1 MAYAAIDHGEI
12 VLQVN
17 WIENEIAGQ
26 VPGMNHDSK
35 TKLWRGPLSWGTYVV
50 LKSIFPDITVSQ
62 ELSDWLHSYISYEYS
77 HGMALR
83 DATEFSVDDLSTP
96 EYDRLYRHQQVASRF
111 LHVNGGLLVADEM
124 GVGKTPESL
133 VSLELLGQQALPA
146 LIVCPNS
153 VKGHW
158 SNEAAKWAPS
168 TTPYIVTG
176 SAKDRRTTIAEGSED
191 PSALF
196 IINFESVR
204 LHSRLAAYGNIRF
217 IRCHQ
222 CGGSPPPFDI
232 SPTKCESHPREL
244 NHLPIRTV
252 IVDEAHRMK
261 DPKAKQTRAIWAIQH
276 GKTVTRRWALTGTPI
291 ASNVGDLWSIMHGI
305 APEDYPTRTKFID
318 RYALIAYNHKA
329 ILDIVGVRPDTQPE
343 FDSILQPRMRRMLKS
358 RVARHLPP
366 KVYEVRETPMTTKQ
380 AKAYAMMAEEM
391 IAEVDNGDAI
401 VATTNLT
408 KAIRLIQFSSAYAQ
422 LEKPDPDDH
431 STWKVLLSE
440 PSPKL
445 DVMEE
450 VLEELGNK
458 QVAICAASRQLIE
471 MAAKRLDKA
480 DPPISY
486 RMLTGLVP
494 PVERQENIDAFQR
507 GDIRVMLF
515 TIAAG
520 GVGVNMSAA
529 DTIIFLQRSWSM
541 LENRQA
547 EDRVHRMG
555 SEIHES
561 VTIVDLVTP
570 ETIEISQLKR
580 LSIKAKQLEE
590 IVRDRDQLQRSGL
603 PTDELDRR
611 EIAILSSDLL
621 G

>member
-1 MAYAAIDHGEI
+1 MAYATIDGTSL
-12 VLQVN
+12 VVQVN
-17 WIENEIAGQ
+17 WIEDKLIAQ
-26 VPGMNHDSK
+26 VPGMNHNSK
-35 TKLWRGPLSWGTYVV
+35 TKLWSGPLSWGSYVV
-50 LKSIFPDITVSQ
+50 LRNLFSDFQVSQ
-62 ELSDWLHSYISYEYS
+62 ELVDWVTSYINTQYT
-77 HGMALR
+77 HGMSLR
-83 DATEFSVDDLSTP
+83 DATEFSVDDVSTR
-96 EYDRLYRHQQVASRF
+96 EYNLLYGHQKVASRF
-111 LHVNGGLLVADEM
+111 LHTNGGVLVADEM

-133 VSLELLGQQALPA
+133 VSLQLLGQQALPA

-158 SNEAAKWAPS
+158 AKEAKMWAPM
-168 TTPYIVTG
+168 TTPYVVSGGAQT
-176 SAKDRRTTIAEGSED
+176 RRKILAEGAED
-191 PSALF
+191 PTALF
-196 IINFESVR
+196 IINYESVR
-204 LHSRLAAYGNIRF
+204 LHSRLAPYGSIRMN
-217 IRCHQ
+217 RCQ
-222 CGGSPPPFDI
+222 SCGGSPPPFDI
-232 SPTKCESHPREL
+232 SPAKCEAHPREL
-244 NHLPIRTV
+244 NLLPLRTV

-261 DPKAKQTRAIWAIQH
+261 DPKAKQTRAVWSIQH
-276 GKTVTRRWALTGTPI
+276 GHTVTRRWALTGTPI
-291 ASNVGDLWSIMHGI
+291 ATNVGDLWSIMHGI

-329 ILDIVGVRPDTQPE
+329 ILDIVGVRPDTKPE
-343 FDSILQPRMRRMLKS
+343 FDAILLPRMRRMLKS
-358 RVARHLPP
+358 RVAKHLPP
-366 KVYEVRETPMTTKQ
+366 KVYEVRETPMTNKQ
-380 AKAYAMMAEEM
+380 AKAYEMMKEEM

-408 KAIRLIQFSSAYAQ
+408 KAIRLLQFSSAYAE
-422 LEKPDPDDH
+422 LEKGDPDDH
-431 STWKVLLSE
+431 TTWSVKLSE

-450 VLEELGNK
+450 VLDELGGK
-458 QVAICAASRQLIE
+458 QVAICAASRQLVE
-471 MAAKRLDKA
+471 MAAKRLENRDV
-480 DPPISY
+480 PISY

-494 PVERQENIDAFQR
+494 PIERQTNIDDFQR
-507 GDIRVMLF
+507 GAAQVMLF

-555 SEIHES
+555 SEVHES

-570 ETIEISQLKR
+570 DTIEISQLQR
-580 LSIKAKQLEE
+580 LSVKARQLEE
-590 IVRDRDQLQRSGL
+590 IVRDREQLQRHGMS
-603 PTDELDRR
+603 TDDLDRR